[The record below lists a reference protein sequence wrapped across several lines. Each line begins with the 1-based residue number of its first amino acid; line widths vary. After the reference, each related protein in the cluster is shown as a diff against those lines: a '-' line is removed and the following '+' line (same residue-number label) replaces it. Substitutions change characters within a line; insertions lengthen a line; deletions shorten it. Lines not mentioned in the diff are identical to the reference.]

1 LRIDNP
7 KGAENCCRFS
17 AAAVPGVYGRGF
29 DKDRKRQS
37 MLDILFYFDHKY
49 LIMTRSTLALA
60 GGKSQQF
67 TILKID
73 TIFKFYQPKPLLSKF
88 VDNFWLYE
96 GNEAEHKTERILP
109 TGTLELVINLRQNE
123 LRFYDAEGSGNGSRL
138 SGAVVSG
145 ASGRGFTPDPA
156 EEVFLI
162 GIHFKPG
169 GAFPFLGL
177 PAGDLADTHVDLET
191 LWGASVGRLRE
202 RLCEARTSAERFQ
215 LLQEALL
222 SRLCHGVEQHY
233 AVSAALEMFGKNQ
246 AGPRVRE
253 AAKYLGLSQRRF
265 IQVFKAEVGMTPKL
279 FSRIQR
285 FQQTRT
291 LIQHNPSINWADLAV
306 DLGYFDQSHLIREF
320 LEFSGLSPTDYINRH
335 KRFIEPNIDVK
346 R

>member
-1 LRIDNP
+1 M
-7 KGAENCCRFS
+7 A
-17 AAAVPGVYGRGF
+17 
-29 DKDRKRQS
+29 
-37 MLDILFYFDHKY
+37 
-49 LIMTRSTLALA
+49 RSTLTIA

-67 TILKID
+67 TILNID
-73 TIFKFYQPKPLLSKF
+73 TVFNFYKPKPPLSKF
-88 VDNFWLYE
+88 VDNFWLYDGYE
-96 GNEAEHKTERILP
+96 PEHKTERILP

-123 LRFYDAEGSGNGSRL
+123 LLFYDAELTENRSSF
-138 SGAVVSG
+138 SGAIVSG
-145 ASGRGFTPDPA
+145 ASGRSFSPDTA
-156 EEVFLI
+156 EAALI
-162 GIHFKPG
+162 IGVHFKPG

-191 LWGASVGRLRE
+191 LWGPSAGRLRE
-202 RLCEARTSAERFQ
+202 RLCEARSSAERFQ

-253 AAKYLGLSQRRF
+253 VAKHLGLSQRRF
-265 IQVFKAEVGMTPKL
+265 IQVFKAEVGITPKL

-291 LIQHNPSINWADLAV
+291 FIQHNPSINWADLAV

-335 KRFIEPNIDVK
+335 KRFIEPNIHVK

>member
-1 LRIDNP
+1 MRLTLL
-7 KGAENCCRFS
+7 S
-17 AAAVPGVYGRGF
+17 ASFKNRA
-29 DKDRKRQS
+29 
-37 MLDILFYFDHKY
+37 LDILFILVKIFNV
-49 LIMTRSTLALA
+49 MRSTPDIA

-73 TIFKFYQPKPLLSKF
+73 TIFNFYKPKPPLSKF
-88 VDNFWLYE
+88 VDNFWLVE
-96 GNEAEHKTERILP
+96 GYEAEHKNERILP

-123 LRFYDAEGSGNGSRL
+123 LRFYDAERPENRSRF
-138 SGAVVSG
+138 SGALVSG
-145 ASGRGFTPDPA
+145 AHGRGFAPDTA
-156 EEVFLI
+156 EEAFII
-162 GIHFKPG
+162 GVHFKPG

-191 LWGASVGRLRE
+191 LWGPSAGRLRE
-202 RLCEARTSAERFQ
+202 CLCEARTSAERFQ

-222 SRLCHGVEQHY
+222 GRLCHRAEQHY

-246 AGPRVRE
+246 AMPTVRE

-291 LIQHNPSINWADLAV
+291 FIQHNPSINWADLAV
-306 DLGYFDQSHLIREF
+306 DLGYFDQSHFIREF

-335 KRFIEPNIDVK
+335 KRFVEHNIHVK
-346 R
+346 RNHLPHF

>member
-1 LRIDNP
+1 
-7 KGAENCCRFS
+7 
-17 AAAVPGVYGRGF
+17 
-29 DKDRKRQS
+29 
-37 MLDILFYFDHKY
+37 
-49 LIMTRSTLALA
+49 MTPSTLAIA
-60 GGKSQQF
+60 GSKSQQF

-73 TIFKFYQPKPLLSKF
+73 TIFNFFKPKPPLSKF
-88 VDNFWLYE
+88 VENFWLYE
-96 GNEAEHKTERILP
+96 GYEPEHKTERILP

-123 LRFYDAEGSGNGSRL
+123 LRFYDAEGPENCSRL

-145 ASGRGFTPDPA
+145 ASGRGFAPDTA
-156 EEVFLI
+156 EVDFII
-162 GIHFKPG
+162 GVHFKPG

-177 PAGDLADTHVDLET
+177 PAGDLADTHVDLEI
-191 LWGASVGRLRE
+191 LWGPSAGRLRE

-222 SRLCHGVEQHY
+222 SRLCHGVKQHY

-246 AGPRVRE
+246 AAQRVRE

-285 FQQTRT
+285 FQQTRAF
-291 LIQHNPSINWADLAV
+291 IQHNPSINWADLAV
-306 DLGYFDQSHLIREF
+306 DLGYFDQSHFIREF

-335 KRFIEPNIDVK
+335 KHFIEPNLHV
-346 R
+346 

>member
-1 LRIDNP
+1 
-7 KGAENCCRFS
+7 
-17 AAAVPGVYGRGF
+17 
-29 DKDRKRQS
+29 
-37 MLDILFYFDHKY
+37 
-49 LIMTRSTLALA
+49 MTHSTLAIA

-67 TILKID
+67 MILEID
-73 TIFKFYQPKPLLSKF
+73 TIFNFYKPKPPLSNF

-96 GNEAEHKTERILP
+96 GYEPEHRTERILT

-123 LRFYDAEGSGNGSRL
+123 LRFYDADRLENCSRF
-138 SGAVVSG
+138 SGAIVSG
-145 ASGRGFTPDPA
+145 AHGRGFAPA
-156 EEVFLI
+156 EEAFII
-162 GIHFKPG
+162 GVHFKPG

-191 LWGASVGRLRE
+191 LWGPSAGLLRE

-222 SRLCHGVEQHY
+222 SRLFHGVEQHY

-265 IQVFKAEVGMTPKL
+265 IQVFKAEVGITPKL

-291 LIQHNPSINWADLAV
+291 FIQHNPSINWAELAV
-306 DLGYFDQSHLIREF
+306 DF
-320 LEFSGLSPTDYINRH
+320 
-335 KRFIEPNIDVK
+335 
-346 R
+346 

>member
-1 LRIDNP
+1 L
-7 KGAENCCRFS
+7 
-17 AAAVPGVYGRGF
+17 V
-29 DKDRKRQS
+29 
-37 MLDILFYFDHKY
+37 KY
-49 LIMTRSTLALA
+49 LFVTRSTLAIA

-67 TILKID
+67 AILKID
-73 TIFKFYQPKPLLSKF
+73 TIFDFHKPKPPLSNF
-88 VDNFWLYE
+88 VDSFWLYE
-96 GNEAEHKTERILP
+96 GRGAEHQTERILP
-109 TGTLELVINLRQNE
+109 TGTLELAINLRQNA
-123 LRFYDAEGSGNGSRL
+123 LGFYDAKRPNNGSRL

-145 ASGRGFTPDPA
+145 AHGSGFAPESA
-156 EEVFLI
+156 EEVIII
-162 GIHFKPG
+162 GVHFKPG

-191 LWGASVGRLRE
+191 LWGPSAGRLRE

-222 SRLCHGVEQHY
+222 SRLCHGVEKHY

-246 AGPRVRE
+246 AGPTVRE

-291 LIQHNPSINWADLAV
+291 LIHQNPSPNWAPLAL

-320 LEFSGLSPTDYINRH
+320 LEFSGLSPTDYLNRH
-335 KRFIEPNIDVK
+335 KSLIEHDIFVNSNHLPCF
-346 R
+346 